1 MSAFNNSWLGYDLP
15 FQEVE
20 GHPSVQAVR
29 AMGIE
34 KRVKQPEHHVTV
46 KYFANVDLDILTTQL
61 TTLAGEYPSDLSRSE
76 FVFDGFGQ
84 IKNENGRYVYFS
96 PNPLSAPEARF
107 LKSKLNPEG
116 SELHL
121 SIGGPDPFGGSK
133 PKQYDLKEPLR
144 VTGRLVFV
152 GNDGQQFR
160 KLMWDPAGS
169 TFVPADGN
177 PALAPKP
184 IPLAKEEPK
193 EVFPAATP
201 SAGPGVHTI
210 AIFPKIQADTATAVY
225 LLKNFGEKLF
235 PGIKDAKVVFW
246 TAPPTDKTPAEYE
259 REGYLLLDL
268 GGRFDHHLANRT
280 SGNRT
285 ECLSTLVATALGMD
299 KSPVI
304 KKLLA
309 WAKRDDLEGK
319 GTVSADP
326 LDRAFGLSGIIM
338 NLNREFAQEPEKTLN
353 IVTTI
358 IGVHVS
364 EEYRRNI
371 ELPKEWET
379 LNANGLAKEF
389 ASRQGSADLKC
400 AFAKTDNAALAGFLR
415 AAHKFDVV
423 VIRRTTG
430 HLSIVTRQE
439 RSLDLR
445 PVIASLRV
453 QEALKKGLAVNPQ
466 DPQLLSPGKFP
477 GIDEWYYDDAANTL
491 QNGGVNPQGIPPSQL
506 SDDEVITTLQQGL
519 PRGVIGSLK
528 RQKEQGLA

>member
-1 MSAFNNSWLGYDLP
+1 MQAFNNSWLGYDLP

-20 GHPSVQAVR
+20 RHPSVQAVR

-46 KYFANVDLDILTTQL
+46 KYFANVDLDELTEQL
-61 TTLAGEYPSDLSRSE
+61 AALAAE
-76 FVFDGFGQ
+76 FPGDFSQAEFLFDGFGQ
-84 IKNENGRYVYFS
+84 IKKDDSRYVYFS
-96 PNPLSAPEARF
+96 PSEQSAPEAHF
-107 LKSKLNPEG
+107 LKSRLNAEG

-121 SIGGPDPFGGSK
+121 SIGGADPFGGSK
-133 PKQYDLKEPLR
+133 PKQHELKEALR
-144 VTGRLVFV
+144 VRGRLVFV
-152 GNDGQQFR
+152 GNDGQQFQ
-160 KLMWDPAGS
+160 KLPWDPATASFGVQRNTS
-169 TFVPADGN
+169 
-177 PALAPKP
+177 APKP
-184 IPLAKEEPK
+184 VPVQAPK
-193 EVFPAATP
+193 PPAAPAATAH
-201 SAGPGVHTI
+201 SVHTI

-225 LLKNFGEKLF
+225 LLKTFGEKQF

-246 TAPPTDKTPAEYE
+246 TAPPTDRTPAEYE
-259 REGYLLLDL
+259 RDGYLLLDL
-268 GGRFDHHLANRT
+268 GGRFDHHLVNRE

-285 ECLSTLVATALGMD
+285 ECLSSLVAAALGME

-338 NLNREFAQEPEKTLN
+338 NLNREFGNEPEKTLT

-358 IGVHVS
+358 LGVHVS

-371 ELPKEWET
+371 ELPKEWED
-379 LNANGLAKEF
+379 LNANGLAREF
-389 ASRQGSADLKC
+389 VSRQGSADLKC

-415 AAHKFDVV
+415 AAHKFDIV

-453 QEALKKGLAVNPQ
+453 QEALKKGLAINPQ
-466 DPQLLSPGKFP
+466 DPNLLSPGKFP

-491 QNGGVNPQGIPPSQL
+491 QNGGVNPQGIPASKL
-506 SDDEVITTLQQGL
+506 SDDEIVTTLQQGL
-519 PRGVIGSLK
+519 PRGVIGALK